1 MFEMILANLERKI
14 RGYSHTLRLFS
25 KGVSRT
31 FAQTPDICGTR
42 VHRLAAA
49 FAALRFLCST
59 SSSFIGSVTSIC
71 LATTGSMFSTKVCRT
86 KLWFAAIATPF
97 YHRQTVSSH
106 PKFVL

>member
-59 SSSFIGSVTSIC
+59 SSSFYRIRNKHLSGHNRLHV
-71 LATTGSMFSTKVCRT
+71 LDKG
-86 KLWFAAIATPF
+86 
-97 YHRQTVSSH
+97 VSDQALVRRNCDAFLSS
-106 PKFVL
+106 PNR